1 MQLEMNRY
9 LNPAAA
15 DRPSANCD
23 ILKWWK
29 EHCKEFPLLAK
40 CARKYLCIQ
49 ASSASSERTF
59 STGGSIVTYKRTK
72 LDVENVHML
81 VYCKDNLS
89 KVEITSR
96 IYEDEEEQ
104 EAEEEFLEDETQVLV
119 PGSAKIKHLGK
130 GKKSQV
136 STDSTPSLSAAGP
149 QVRAAAGPQV
159 RAAAGPQVRAAAGPQ
174 VRAAGPRPQVR
185 AMRAPL
191 LLQGLYLTNIKLFIC
206 HKNKNKKFQI
216 SNTIA
221 FLFEIIRNGI

>member
-1 MQLEMNRY
+1 MRSSQSTQSTQSLFESAISPMQLEMNRY

-104 EAEEEFLEDETQVLV
+104 EAEEEFLEDEDTLVLV

-130 GKKSQV
+130 GKKSQG
-136 STDSTPSLSAAGP
+136 STDSTPSTPVSTPVSSRASSQSSSRASSQSSRASSQGNESTSSSSRPLSDE
-149 QVRAAAGPQV
+149 
-159 RAAAGPQVRAAAGPQ
+159 
-174 VRAAGPRPQVR
+174 
-185 AMRAPL
+185 
-191 LLQGLYLTNIKLFIC
+191 Y
-206 HKNKNKKFQI
+206 
-216 SNTIA
+216 
-221 FLFEIIRNGI
+221 

>member
-1 MQLEMNRY
+1 MRSSQSTQSTQSLFESAISPMQLEMNRY

-136 STDSTPSLSAAGP
+136 STDSTPSTPVSTP
-149 QVRAAAGPQV
+149 VSSRASSQSSS
-159 RAAAGPQVRAAAGPQ
+159 RASSQSSSRASSQSSRSSTSSQGNESTSSSS
-174 VRAAGPRPQVR
+174 RP
-185 AMRAPL
+185 
-191 LLQGLYLTNIKLFIC
+191 
-206 HKNKNKKFQI
+206 I
-216 SNTIA
+216 SD
-221 FLFEIIRNGI
+221 EY

>member
-1 MQLEMNRY
+1 MRSSQSTQSTQSLFESAISPMQLEMNRY

-136 STDSTPSLSAAGP
+136 STDSTPSTPVSSRASSQSSSSASSQSSRVSSQGNESTSSSN
-149 QVRAAAGPQV
+149 QSTMSTK
-159 RAAAGPQVRAAAGPQ
+159 
-174 VRAAGPRPQVR
+174 RP
-185 AMRAPL
+185 PSTE
-191 LLQGLYLTNIKLFIC
+191 Y
-206 HKNKNKKFQI
+206 
-216 SNTIA
+216 
-221 FLFEIIRNGI
+221 

>member
-9 LNPAAA
+9 LNPA

-136 STDSTPSLSAAGP
+136 STDSTPSTPVSTP
-149 QVRAAAGPQV
+149 VSSRASSQSSS
-159 RAAAGPQVRAAAGPQ
+159 RASSQSSRASSTDSRSSSQGSE
-174 VRAAGPRPQVR
+174 GNESTSSSSRP
-185 AMRAPL
+185 
-191 LLQGLYLTNIKLFIC
+191 
-206 HKNKNKKFQI
+206 I
-216 SNTIA
+216 SD
-221 FLFEIIRNGI
+221 EY

>member
-136 STDSTPSLSAAGP
+136 STDSTDSTPSTPVSSRASSQSSSRASSQSSRASSQNTTTSSSSVILS
-149 QVRAAAGPQV
+149 
-159 RAAAGPQVRAAAGPQ
+159 
-174 VRAAGPRPQVR
+174 
-185 AMRAPL
+185 
-191 LLQGLYLTNIKLFIC
+191 
-206 HKNKNKKFQI
+206 
-216 SNTIA
+216 
-221 FLFEIIRNGI
+221 